1 MSATD
6 FCPANLVRDNEG
18 MSTIFLR
25 VDKKS
30 LGYNV
35 TQVDAFLAAARRA
48 YDQPDLHDDELDADT
63 GAVESVDEI
72 AAGTETGTAMP
83 ATAMLATAMPATTH
97 DEPGAADGAAVMS
110 TLVAKQPEADETGT
124 GMRLTAEGIRHT
136 AFAMHKGGYAPD
148 QVDAALE
155 RLEDAFAA
163 RERDQAT
170 RAGGEEAW
178 MAEAEGAIEVIV
190 GRLSRPPGTR
200 FARTSILAV
209 GYKRVDVDRLA
220 NKLVKYFRDG
230 RVLTVAEV
238 RTAVFRPERGGYREA
253 QVDLVLDSVVDVMLA
268 VR

>member
-6 FCPANLVRDNEG
+6 FYPANRVGDNEG
-18 MSTIFLR
+18 MSTIFSR

-35 TQVDAFLAAARRA
+35 TQVDVFLAAARRA
-48 YDQPDLHDDELDADT
+48 YDQPDLHNDELDADS
-63 GAVESVDEI
+63 GALESVDEI
-72 AAGTETGTAMP
+72 AAGTESETT
-83 ATAMLATAMPATTH
+83 LQATTLPANMG
-97 DEPGAADGAAVMS
+97 DEPGAANGAGAMY
-110 TLVAKQPEADETGT
+110 TLVVKQSEADETGT
-124 GMRLTAEGIRHT
+124 GMTLTAERIRHT
-136 AFAMHKGGYAPD
+136 AFAMHKGGYSPD

-170 RAGGEEAW
+170 RAGGEQAW
-178 MAEAEGAIEVIV
+178 MAEAEGAVEVIV
-190 GRLSRPPGTR
+190 GRLSRPPGAR
-200 FARTSILAV
+200 FARTSVLAV

-230 RVLTVAEV
+230 RELTVAEV

>member
-1 MSATD
+1 
-6 FCPANLVRDNEG
+6 

-83 ATAMLATAMPATTH
+83 ATTH
-97 DEPGAADGAAVMS
+97 DEPGTADRAAAMY

-124 GMRLTAEGIRHT
+124 GMRLTAEEIRHT
-136 AFAMHKGGYAPD
+136 AFAMHKGGYSPD

-178 MAEAEGAIEVIV
+178 MAEAQGAIEVII

-238 RTAVFRPERGGYREA
+238 RTSVFRPERGGYREA
-253 QVDLVLDSVVDVMLA
+253 QVDLVLDSAVDVMLA

>member
-1 MSATD
+1 
-6 FCPANLVRDNEG
+6 
-18 MSTIFLR
+18 MSTIFSR

-63 GAVESVDEI
+63 GALESVDEI
-72 AAGTETGTAMP
+72 AAGTETGTTMP
-83 ATAMLATAMPATTH
+83 ATSLSATTLPATTLPATTLPATT
-97 DEPGAADGAAVMS
+97 DDDPGAANGAEATH
-110 TLVAKQPEADETGT
+110 TLIVKQPEENETGT
-124 GMRLTAEGIRHT
+124 GIRLTAEGIRHT
-136 AFAMHKGGYAPD
+136 AFAMHKGGYSPD

-163 RERDQAT
+163 RERDEAT
-170 RAGGEEAW
+170 RAGGEQAW
-178 MAEAEGAIEVIV
+178 MAEAEAAVEVIV
-190 GRLSRPPGTR
+190 GRLSRPPGAR
-200 FARTSILAV
+200 FTRTSVLAV

-230 RVLTVAEV
+230 RELTVAEV

-253 QVDLVLDSVVDVMLA
+253 QVDVVLDSVVDVMLA

>member
-1 MSATD
+1 
-6 FCPANLVRDNEG
+6 
-18 MSTIFLR
+18 MSTIFSR
-25 VDKKS
+25 VGKKS

-48 YDQPDLHDDELDADT
+48 YDQPDPHDDELDADT
-63 GAVESVDEI
+63 GAVGSVDEI
-72 AAGTETGTAMP
+72 AAGAETD
-83 ATAMLATAMPATTH
+83 TTLPPTMG
-97 DEPGAADGAAVMS
+97 DGSGAADGAEAIHA
-110 TLVAKQPEADETGT
+110 LVAEGAEAEETRT
-124 GMRLTAEGIRHT
+124 GASLTAEGIRHT
-136 AFAMHKGGYAPD
+136 AFAMHKGGYSPD

-170 RAGGEEAW
+170 RDGGERAW
-178 MAEAEGAIEVIV
+178 MVDAEGTAEVIV
-190 GRLSRPPGTR
+190 ARLSRPPGYR
-200 FARTSILAV
+200 FTRTSVLAV

-220 NKLVKYFRDG
+220 NKLVKYFQDG
-230 RVLTVAEV
+230 RELTVDEV